1 MRSFYCIPLM
11 AALAAC
17 DSGVDV
23 QPAVV
28 QWMEWPTEVPV
39 ATPFTV
45 RLVMPFPAC
54 HRWVFK
60 PAASADQS
68 AVTFT
73 PYFLV
78 ERGEPV
84 CLPSPA
90 APEVFPVP
98 FLGLDTVS
106 MAPGL
111 ATSVARTFEMRG
123 SAAVDVPTPTPSPAD
138 SPLRTFGDVT
148 VRLSNPDTSR
158 RNAGGVVTMWV
169 DNGGCVRVLP
179 GGYPGYPGARTGLVL
194 EDQAD
199 TTGLNY
205 AFVRGYIH
213 EAATPVCGQTRVF
226 HLVSR
231 N

>member
-1 MRSFYCIPLM
+1 MRAFYYLAMLM
-11 AALAAC
+11 AVAAC
-17 DSGVDV
+17 DSGLDM

-28 QWMEWPTEVPV
+28 QWMEWPAEVQV
-39 ATPFTV
+39 AMPFTV
-45 RLVMPFPAC
+45 RQVMTFPSC

-60 PAASADQS
+60 PAVSADQS
-68 AVTFT
+68 ALTFA

-78 ERGEPV
+78 ERGDPV

-90 APEVFPVP
+90 VFDVFPVP

-106 MAPGL
+106 TAPGL
-111 ATSVARTFEMRG
+111 ATTLARTFEMRATAPV
-123 SAAVDVPTPTPSPAD
+123 SAPTPGPGPGDTPV
-138 SPLRTFGDVT
+138 RTFGDVT
-148 VRLSNPDTSR
+148 VRLSNPDSSR
-158 RNAGGVVTMWV
+158 HNAGGIVRMSV
-169 DNGGCVRVLP
+169 DVGGCVRLWP
-179 GGYPGYPGARTGLVL
+179 GGFPGYVGASTGLVL

-213 EAATPVCGQTRVF
+213 EAAAPVCGQTRVF
-226 HLVSR
+226 HLGSR